1 MNIIILKRLGKYSKF
16 LVAAL
21 TVVLAGLAS
30 VYGDNQY
37 VQLAIGIAG
46 ALGVYAV
53 PNRQVK

>member
-1 MNIIILKRLGKYSKF
+1 MVDKLKGLGKYSKF